1 MTESDFFFC
10 NRIYR
15 IKSNTC
21 ISFLNSKRNY
31 LPGLRLEL
39 RSKPTKNLT
48 PNKKRILI
56 IIETYLLFYTIFVI
70 LEHYVVSHPINGFRS
85 SWNRCKQMLIFD
97 LAAANKTSGRPFLV
111 LINEDDDGWAKSSCP
126 DGWLGWPADWLMA
139 CCQLPGKRASCK
151 ARQ

>member
-1 MTESDFFFC
+1 MGNPF
-10 NRIYR
+10 
-15 IKSNTC
+15 SNN
-21 ISFLNSKRNY
+21 ISFTFFQLVIYQVWNEEQRTFKSKERGSILIELWWDYPFTYVCFYSRY
-31 LPGLRLEL
+31 LFLYLRLG
-39 RSKPTKNLT
+39 
-48 PNKKRILI
+48 
-56 IIETYLLFYTIFVI
+56 
-70 LEHYVVSHPINGFRS
+70 HYAASHPINGFRS

-97 LAAANKTSGRPFLV
+97 LAVANKTSGRPFLV

>member
-1 MTESDFFFC
+1 MRLLSYLTTISNLPDLKCGANQLPRTFKSTE
-10 NRIYR
+10 
-15 IKSNTC
+15 
-21 ISFLNSKRNY
+21 
-31 LPGLRLEL
+31 
-39 RSKPTKNLT
+39 RSP
-48 PNKKRILI
+48 I
-56 IIETYLLFYTIFVI
+56 IIEQWWDYPFTYICFYSRYLFFVPT
-70 LEHYVVSHPINGFRS
+70 YAASHPINGFRS